1 MTEPYLSV
9 VVPVFNEE
17 EVLPELYRRL
27 KIVLDEIG
35 KDHELLF
42 VNDGSTDRT
51 LTILDHLREEDPCVK
66 YLNFSRN
73 FGHQIAVTAGIDF
86 ARGENIVIIDA
97 DLQDPPELIP
107 EILQKRSEGYD
118 VVYAVRTRRLGEP
131 AMRLFLIR
139 CFYRVLDNITGIH
152 IPMNSGD
159 FRLLSRR
166 VANGLRKVREHN
178 RYVRGLTSWIG
189 YPSIGVPYERSAR
202 FAGKTKYPFF
212 KLLKFAFDAISS
224 FSYIPLRLAAYVGFF
239 AAALSL
245 AFALYVFILRL
256 AGSQA
261 LEQLRGWTSTIIAVS
276 FLGSLQLI
284 CLGILGEYIARIY
297 DEAKNRPI
305 YFIMDSKGIDPE
317 QTRP

>member
-1 MTEPYLSV
+1 MTGPYLSV
-9 VVPVFNEE
+9 VVPVYNEE

-27 KIVLDEIG
+27 KKVLNEIG
-35 KDHELLF
+35 REHELLF

-51 LTILDHLREEDPCVK
+51 LTILDSLCSEDACVK

-86 ARGENIVIIDA
+86 ARGDNVVIIDA

-107 EILQKRSEGYD
+107 EMLKKRAEGYD

-139 CFYRVLDNITGIH
+139 CFYRVMDRITGIR

-166 VANGLRKVREHN
+166 VAEGLRKVREHN

-189 YPSIGVPYERSAR
+189 YPSIGVPYERAPR
-202 FAGKTKYPFF
+202 FAGKTKYPLF

-224 FSYIPLRLAAYVGFF
+224 FSYVPLRLAAYVGFIV
-239 AAALSL
+239 AALSM
-245 AFALYVFILRL
+245 AFALYVFVLRL
-256 AGSQA
+256 AGSEA
-261 LEQLRGWTSTIIAVS
+261 LEKLRGWTSTIIAVS
-276 FLGSLQLI
+276 FLGSFQLI

-305 YFIMDSKGIDPE
+305 YFIMDSKGVDLE
-317 QTRP
+317 